1 MRFVDDV
8 NVTVQAGKGGAGSR
22 SFRREKYIPLGG
34 PDGGDGG
41 DGGSVILVGD
51 PQLSTL
57 LDLRFNPEQKAED
70 GAKGRGNQMTGRR
83 GADLLLHVP
92 LGTIATDQESGERLG
107 EVLTPGAQ
115 LVAAYGGLGGR
126 GNLRFVS
133 STNRAPSRSDE
144 GRPGE
149 RRLLK
154 LELKLLAD
162 VGLVGYPNV
171 GKSTLI
177 AATSRARPKIADYPF
192 TTLIPN
198 LGVVS
203 VAPGKSF
210 VMADI
215 PGLIEGASDGA
226 GLGLQFLR
234 HVERCRVLV
243 HVLEFN
249 AERGDNPLADYKVL
263 LRELERY
270 LPEML
275 QKPQVVVLN
284 KADVNPPKEAVDK
297 LKRAFSR
304 RSMPFFVISA
314 ATHQGL
320 EKLTEKL
327 FLLCQEAKS
336 AAPSTP

>member
-1 MRFVDDV
+1 MRFVDEV
-8 NVTVQAGKGGAGSR
+8 NIFVQAGKGGAGSR

-41 DGGSVILVGD
+41 DGGNVYLQGD
-51 PQLSTL
+51 EQLSTL

-70 GAKGRGNQMTGRR
+70 GANGRGRQMTGRR
-83 GADLLLHVP
+83 GEELVLRVP
-92 LGTIATDQESGERLG
+92 LGTIATDLDSGERVG
-107 EVLTPGAQ
+107 EVLTHGSRL
-115 LVAAYGGLGGR
+115 LVAKGGLGGR

-133 STNRAPSRSDE
+133 STNRAPDRADE

-149 RRLLK
+149 KRRLT

-177 AATSRARPKIADYPF
+177 AASSRARPKIADYPF
-192 TTLIPN
+192 TTLVPN

-203 VAPGKSF
+203 VGPGRSF

-249 AERGDNPLADYKVL
+249 AERGDSPLNDYKAL

-270 LPEML
+270 LPAML
-275 QKPQVVVLN
+275 EKPQVVALN
-284 KADVNPPKEAVDK
+284 KCDTNPEKEAVTK
-297 LKRAFSR
+297 LKRAFAR
-304 RSMPFFVISA
+304 RGLPFFVISA

-320 EKLTEKL
+320 TP
-327 FLLCQEAKS
+327 LLETLYTLCK
-336 AAPSTP
+336 APSPGVKDAP